1 MRCPVAQCQRSLHCQ
16 EFLSAILAREVF
28 GTFGFGL
35 AEPSWFG
42 SPARVI
48 RGSIDY

>member
-1 MRCPVAQCQRSLHCQ
+1 MRCPLAQCQEVAVLRG
-16 EFLSAILAREVF
+16 FLRAIWLPRLLYAVL
-28 GTFGFGL
+28 GL

-48 RGSIDY
+48 RGSIGC